1 MEEVS
6 TKLNILDF
14 IITVLQQHEK
24 SLDESLEKF
33 DHALNRLEN
42 FFSNEDPE
50 AKTTKN
56 HFSLL
61 EETKEVKNYLEDL
74 KDYKEQKILL
84 KQIEFTILNLTIK
97 GKTVEE
103 IALRLGI
110 NPINVKKIRK
120 ELIRKGYLNNTKQKT

>member
-33 DHALNRLEN
+33 DRALSRLEK

-50 AKTTKN
+50 AKKIKD

-61 EETKEVKNYLEDL
+61 EETREVKKYFEDL
-74 KDYKEQKILL
+74 KNYKEQKILL

-97 GKTVEE
+97 GKTIEE
-103 IALRLGI
+103 IALSLGI
-110 NPINVKKIRK
+110 NPINVKKIQNK
-120 ELIRKGYLNNTKQKT
+120 LVRKGYLNNTKQET

>member
-33 DHALNRLEN
+33 DHALSRLEK

-50 AKTTKN
+50 AKKIKD

-61 EETKEVKNYLEDL
+61 EETREVKKYFEDL
-74 KDYKEQKILL
+74 KNYKEQKILL

-97 GKTVEE
+97 GKTIEE
-103 IALRLGI
+103 IALSLGI
-110 NPINVKKIRK
+110 NPINVKKIQNK
-120 ELIRKGYLNNTKQKT
+120 LVRKGYLNNTKQET